1 MIAEADTKSKLIDV
15 QLDKA
20 DRQDILEGQYPTEI
34 YTFKEAL
41 QSAITLLNAVN
52 EVVPQYSVKR
62 TAITKAITEL
72 KRCLK

>member
-1 MIAEADTKSKLIDV
+1 MKAEADKNNRLIDV

-20 DRQDILEGQYPTEI
+20 DRQDILEGQYPTEV
-34 YTFKEAL
+34 YTLKEAL
-41 QSAITLLNAVN
+41 QNAITLLNAIN
-52 EVVPQYSVKR
+52 EVVPHYSIKR